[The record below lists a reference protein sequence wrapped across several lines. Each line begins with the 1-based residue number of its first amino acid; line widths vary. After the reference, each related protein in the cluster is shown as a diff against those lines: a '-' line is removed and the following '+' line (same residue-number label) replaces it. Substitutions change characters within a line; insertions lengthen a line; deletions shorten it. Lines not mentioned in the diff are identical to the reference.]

1 MDRAHY
7 EKETKIRELWLEE
20 VKLLRKLSDNA
31 YEVYRLESI
40 LVNNY
45 GEVKVDKT
53 PITVFGVK
61 PGTYLSVKIMWD
73 KIEVLDNDY
82 TLLTSVP
89 RPYTK
94 KVQEVPWIE
103 VFKGYIKK
111 PRSVTHSQFAK
122 MLPKELRDYISIED
136 LESRRERISACIN
149 WLRVYKIYV
158 ISERLERS
166 KDNSTISMITEMLH
180 VMNGH
185 GYSYKNELNESYTP
199 KEIKESETSLD
210 KYALLSKAGV

>member
-1 MDRAHY
+1 M
-7 EKETKIRELWLEE
+7 
-20 VKLLRKLSDNA
+20 
-31 YEVYRLESI
+31 

-61 PGTYLSVKIMWD
+61 PGTYLPVKIMWD

-82 TLLTSVP
+82 RLLVSVP

-103 VFKGYIKK
+103 VFKGYSKK

-122 MLPKELRDYISIED
+122 MLPKELREYVCIED
-136 LESRRERISACIN
+136 MDNRRERISACIS
-149 WLRVYKIYV
+149 WLQVYKVNEIN
-158 ISERLERS
+158 ECLERF
-166 KDNSTISMITEMLH
+166 KDNSTVSMITSMLH
-180 VMNGH
+180 IMNGH
-185 GYSYKNELNESYTP
+185 SYSYKNDLDENYTP
-199 KEIKESETSLD
+199 KEIKVLKTNLN
-210 KYALLSKAGV
+210 KYDLLSKAGALNG